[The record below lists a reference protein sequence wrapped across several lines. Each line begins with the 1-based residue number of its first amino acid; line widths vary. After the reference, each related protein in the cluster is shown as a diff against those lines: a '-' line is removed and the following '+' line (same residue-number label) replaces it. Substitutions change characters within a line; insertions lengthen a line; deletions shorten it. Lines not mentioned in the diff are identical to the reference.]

1 MDARDRLQL
10 QKMINA
16 NDVEDQTGK
25 IRELKH
31 SQLIKMDVS
40 KLAKFAF
47 VYKDLKETNPEKY
60 LEMCIKESSFL
71 YNNYTDIFNKVRN
84 DEMNLAILGKFLEV
98 LTKIENEE
106 IDQHEGSYAV
116 GLLLKEMYID
126 SALKKATAL
135 NKDYESEPPKK
146 PITDISW
153 SKFKKMN
160 N

>member
-47 VYKDLKETNPEKY
+47 VYKDLKETSPEKY
-60 LEMCIKESSFL
+60 LEMCIKESTFL